1 MAQETNMAL
10 SNEDKKDVK
19 GAFGKA
25 IANKVSK
32 VTRDRALPGSGRTQ
46 EIANRIKAKYDKSS
60 GQTRKLPVKQTAGDL
75 KFESYTMKNKGNP
88 RRTIHSSGTHSDY

>member
-1 MAQETNMAL
+1 MAL

-32 VTRDRALPGSGRTQ
+32 VTRDSIVMPGHIRRKTNRTATDYKTSDGKGSVR
-46 EIANRIKAKYDKSS
+46 EVSFNKANFL
-60 GQTRKLPVKQTAGDL
+60 RK
-75 KFESYTMKNKGNP
+75 
-88 RRTIHSSGTHSDY
+88 